1 MIGLMRAPAK
11 AGALPRKAPAFAGAL
26 AAWLVLSP
34 PAFAQDPPLS
44 LHAFECGRMQQDLGR
59 FSDTFRFRGEKR
71 ELIAGCYLIR
81 HPKGVL
87 LWDAGL
93 SPDIRA
99 GGPGVPA
106 GMSLGQTIP
115 DRLKALGLTPAQV
128 THVGI
133 SHHHADHS
141 GGARDFPQAELL
153 IGKGDWEPLKAMKPA
168 DRPAAQLAHWLG
180 GAGKATQL
188 TADKDVFGDGS
199 VTILTMP
206 GHTPGHSALLVRLA
220 SGYVL
225 LSGDQY
231 HFRENRAAAGVPT
244 FNWNRA
250 DTLASHKRF
259 EEIAANLKARV
270 VIQHDPRDMAE
281 LPAFPAAMK

>member
-1 MIGLMRAPAK
+1 MMHALSRCAPARV
-11 AGALPRKAPAFAGAL
+11 GALLA
-26 AAWLVLSP
+26 AAWLGSASP
-34 PAFAQDPPLS
+34 ATGQDAGVS
-44 LHAFECGRMQQDLGR
+44 LHAFECGRLVQNDLGW
-59 FSDTFRFRGEKR
+59 FSDTYRFRGERR

-81 HPKGVL
+81 HPNGVL

-93 SPDIRA
+93 SPDIRG
-99 GGPGVPA
+99 GGPNVPP
-106 GMSLGQTIP
+106 GMSLTVTIP
-115 DRLKALGLTPAQV
+115 ERLKAVGLRPDQI

-153 IGKGDWEPLKAMKPA
+153 IGKGDWDALKAMKPD
-168 DRPAAQLAHWLG
+168 DRAAAQLTHWLNG
-180 GAGKATQL
+180 TGKATQVS
-188 TADKDVFGDGS
+188 ADKDVFGDGS
-199 VTILTMP
+199 ATILTMP
-206 GHTPGHSALLVRLA
+206 GHTPGHTALLVKLA

-250 DTLASHKRF
+250 DTLASHDRF
-259 EEIAANLKARV
+259 EEIAKNLKARV